1 MIKPILGYWN
11 IRGLAE
17 PIRSLLHYKKV
28 DFEDKRY
35 VSGTD
40 EWSNDKFNLEFD
52 FPNLPYYMEGDVK
65 ITQSTTI
72 IRYLGHKH
80 GLDGKDDKQ
89 RLRVSLAEQQI
100 VDLRTRLVNLC
111 YSKNYESM
119 KGNFIKKIPDQMKLW
134 EKFVG
139 NRKFLAGNNIAYVDF
154 IAYETFYWFRLFHK
168 DTFYGC
174 PNLQIYQDRMKNL
187 PELQDYLN
195 SPRYKKWPIFTAVAK
210 FGSSGES
217 PEHA

>member
-17 PIRSLLHYKKV
+17 PIRCLLHYKEV

-35 VSGTD
+35 VFGTN
-40 EWSNDKFNLEFD
+40 EWSNEKLNLELQ

-65 ITQSTTI
+65 LTQSTTI
-72 IRYLGHKH
+72 MRYLGHKY
-80 GLDGKDDKQ
+80 GLVGKDDKQ
-89 RLRVSLAEQQI
+89 RLLVSLTEQQI
-100 VDLRTRLVNLC
+100 VDFRTNLVNLC
-111 YSKNYESM
+111 YSNNYESM

-134 EKFVG
+134 EKFLG
-139 NRKFLAGNNIAYVDF
+139 NRKYLVGDNVAYVDF
-154 IAYETFYWFRLFHK
+154 IAYETFDWFRLFYK
-168 DTFYGC
+168 DSLHGC

-187 PELQDYLN
+187 PELQDYFN
-195 SPRYKKWPIFTAVAK
+195 SPRYKKWPIFSAVAK
-210 FGSSGES
+210 FGCSKEP